1 MGDKDYRYNVVLPQ
15 GLFDLMQEEA
25 DKHGVTV
32 AHFLRQSI
40 KLGLII
46 DEANNNPNKEIII
59 REGDKEHSILII

>member
-1 MGDKDYRYNVVLPQ
+1 
-15 GLFDLMQEEA
+15 MQEEA